1 MEIISQTVEAMT
13 LPFTISLVT
22 RDKVSSKDLLERVSQ
37 DILSALGEIE
47 QKFSAFRA
55 TSLVSRFQKGDE
67 TVMLD
72 PEFQEIFVR
81 VTIAKTETRGAFDP
95 YFQGVYNPTGMVKGW
110 AVEKVFQQYLK
121 PLLRL
126 SEIEAVCLNGGGDMQ
141 FETRDSSSFIW
152 KIGIENPDHLQEM
165 IARFQMKT
173 GALATSGYS
182 KRGRHILS
190 QSAIKQVTIL
200 DASLVQA
207 DIWATAALVLSESD
221 FCQMIADKKLSG
233 LYVTDTKK
241 QFFQYGE
248 LKNV

>member
-1 MEIISQTVEAMT
+1 MEIVSQTVEAMT

-22 RDKVSSKDLLERVSQ
+22 RDKVSSKDLLEKVSQ
-37 DILSALGEIE
+37 DILSALGAIE

-72 PEFQEIFVR
+72 PEFQEIFAR

-141 FETRDSSSFIW
+141 FETKDNSSFIW

-190 QSAIKQVTIL
+190 QSTIK
-200 DASLVQA
+200 
-207 DIWATAALVLSESD
+207 
-221 FCQMIADKKLSG
+221 
-233 LYVTDTKK
+233 
-241 QFFQYGE
+241 
-248 LKNV
+248 

>member
-72 PEFQEIFVR
+72 PEFQEIFAR

-95 YFQGVYNPTGMVKGW
+95 YFQGVYNPTGLVKGW

-141 FETRDSSSFIW
+141 FETRDNSSFIW

-190 QSAIKQVTIL
+190 QSTIKQVTIL

-233 LYVTDTKK
+233 LYVTNTKK